1 MSESYVGAFKYLNFF
16 MIYCIA
22 FYLMYNHNLELIGFF
37 MAIAINT
44 IAHLFLFIDIISSP
58 KSNDPVVFVFFIGI
72 VGMFIANIMLLITL
86 AKLHTV
92 YSGKGVP
99 IRFTRDARNKL
110 GKYKK
115 LFIVNVL
122 TIFIMAFLYFTA
134 YTIDLSTAN
143 DSVYYLLKN
152 NFQKTGDYYVPFFN
166 FTFDPKSL
174 SNKMIELFMLLF
186 KIVLGLGVLGVTGL
200 MVYYSYE
207 LSKLKTSRDQLYIP
221 DERDETVPKTIP
233 HKGSYSSFS
242 LSNMFQNLNIN
253 YLLHSTTIL

>member
-1 MSESYVGAFKYLNFF
+1 MSDSFVGAFKYLNFV

-22 FYLMYNHNLELIGFF
+22 FYLFYNHNLELIGIF
-37 MAIAINT
+37 MAIAINI
-44 IAHLFLFIDIISSP
+44 IANLFLFIDIISSP

-72 VGMFIANIMLLITL
+72 VGMFIANIVLLITL
-86 AKLHTV
+86 ARLHSV

-99 IRFTRDARNKL
+99 IRFTKESRTML

-122 TIFIMAFLYFTA
+122 TIFIIAFLYFTA
-134 YTIDLSTAN
+134 YTIDLSN
-143 DSVYYLLKN
+143 VGNMYYLLKN
-152 NFQKTGDYYVPFFN
+152 NFDKTGQYYVPFFN
-166 FTFDPKSL
+166 FTFDPESKW
-174 SNKMIELFMLLF
+174 NKMVEIFMLLF
-186 KIVLGLGVLGVTGL
+186 KLVLSGGVVGVTGL